1 MQENMTVQAGASRAS
16 PKRRQLRANDVDLSY
31 VDQGTGTPVVFVH
44 GAFSDARFWEPQRQV
59 IASHYRF
66 IAYDYRYHGTAQW
79 PDDGEHYSAVTHA
92 ADLASFIGELNAGPA
107 HLVGLSY
114 GGLLVSLVASEHPEL
129 ALSLTLMEPALPAL
143 LADVPEGK
151 ALLDERAKDFE
162 PIVATANAG
171 DATQATRLM
180 FEWVTNLSVGALD
193 GQ

>member
-1 MQENMTVQAGASRAS
+1 
-16 PKRRQLRANDVDLSY
+16 
-31 VDQGTGTPVVFVH
+31 
-44 GAFSDARFWEPQRQV
+44 
-59 IASHYRF
+59 
-66 IAYDYRYHGTAQW
+66 
-79 PDDGEHYSAVTHA
+79 
-92 ADLASFIGELNAGPA
+92 
-107 HLVGLSY
+107 
-114 GGLLVSLVASEHPEL
+114 VSLVASEHPEL

-193 GQ
+193 GQQDALRRMVLDNARTVPLFISELPLPRSLLCSARRREGPCHRRRRGTDPTVLFLDQ